1 MADVEQAVRGT
12 LGGMPAPLRI
22 AVIIA
27 SSRPERV
34 GPAVARWVMEGTEKR
49 EAATYELVD
58 LAEQGLPNLDEP
70 EPASSGSY
78 VQPHT
83 RRWADKVAGY
93 DAFVFVTP
101 EYNHGIPGQLKNA
114 LDFLYAEWNDKVAGI
129 VCYGSN
135 GGFRAAEQLKLTLN
149 ELQVAVVRAQVELST
164 YDDMADQSEMVPRDY
179 QPGKRSTMLTAVERW
194 AGALRPL
201 REPDVS

>member
-1 MADVEQAVRGT
+1 MST
-12 LGGMPAPLRI
+12 PLKI
-22 AVIIA
+22 AVVIS
-27 SSRPERV
+27 SSRPERA
-34 GPAVARWVMEGTEKR
+34 GPTVAEWVMEGTRNRK
-49 EAATYELVD
+49 AATYELVD
-58 LAEQGLPNLDEP
+58 LARQDLPNLDEP

-78 VQPHT
+78 TQPHT
-83 RRWADKVAGY
+83 QAWAARVAGF

-135 GGFRAAEQLKLTLN
+135 GGFRAAEQLKLSLN

-164 YDDMADQSEMVPRDY
+164 FDDMSESGEMTPRDY
-179 QPGKRSTMLTAVERW
+179 QAAKRRTMLTAVERW
-194 AGALRPL
+194 GGAMRTM
-201 REPDVS
+201 RESDPA

>member
-1 MADVEQAVRGT
+1 MST
-12 LGGMPAPLRI
+12 PLRI
-22 AVIIA
+22 AVVIA

-34 GPAVARWVMEGTEKR
+34 GPAVAQWVMQGTTNRKT
-49 EAATYELVD
+49 ATYDLVD
-58 LAEQGLPNLDEP
+58 LADQNLPNLDEP
-70 EPASSGSY
+70 EPASSGNY
-78 VQPHT
+78 TQPHT
-83 RRWADKVAGY
+83 REWAHKVAGY

-164 YDDMADQSEMVPRDY
+164 YDDMERQTELAPRDY
-179 QPGKRSTMLTAVERW
+179 QPSKRKAMLTAVERW

-201 REPDVS
+201 RDADTD

>member
-1 MADVEQAVRGT
+1 MSTQ
-12 LGGMPAPLRI
+12 LRI

-34 GPAVARWVMEGTEKR
+34 GPAVAQWVMQGTQNRK
-49 EAATYELVD
+49 AATYELVD
-58 LAEQGLPNLDEP
+58 LAEQDLPNLDEP
-70 EPASSGSY
+70 EPASSGNY
-78 VQPHT
+78 TQPHT
-83 RRWADKVAGY
+83 QAWARKVAGY

-164 YDDMADQSEMVPRDY
+164 YDDMAQLKELTPRDY
-179 QPGKRSTMLTAVERW
+179 QPAKRKAMLTAVERW
-194 AGALRPL
+194 AQALRTL
-201 REPDVS
+201 RQD

>member
-1 MADVEQAVRGT
+1 MST
-12 LGGMPAPLRI
+12 PLKI

-34 GPAVARWVMEGTEKR
+34 GPTVAHWVMQGTANRK
-49 EAATYELVD
+49 AATYDLID
-58 LAEQGLPNLDEP
+58 LADQDLPNLDEP
-70 EPASSGSY
+70 EPASSGNY
-78 VQPHT
+78 TQAHT
-83 RRWADKVAGY
+83 KAWAAKVADY

-149 ELQVAVVRAQVELST
+149 ELQVAVVRAQVELSIF
-164 YDDMADQSEMVPRDY
+164 DDMTGFSEMTPRDY
-179 QPGKRSTMLTAVERW
+179 QGAKRKAMLAAVERW
-194 AGALRPL
+194 AGALRTL
-201 REPDVS
+201 RD

>member
-1 MADVEQAVRGT
+1 MST
-12 LGGMPAPLRI
+12 PLKI

-27 SSRPERV
+27 SSRPERA
-34 GPAVARWVMEGTEKR
+34 GPNVAQWVMQGTTNRK
-49 EAATYELVD
+49 AATYDLID
-58 LAEQGLPNLDEP
+58 LAEQDLPNLDEP
-70 EPASSGSY
+70 EPASSGNY
-78 VQPHT
+78 TRPHT
-83 RRWADKVAGY
+83 QAWAEKVAGY

-149 ELQVAVVRAQVELST
+149 ELQIAVVRAQVELST
-164 YDDMADQSEMVPRDY
+164 YDDMRELREMTPRDY
-179 QPGKRSTMLTAVERW
+179 QPAKRKAMLAAVERW
-194 AGALRPL
+194 AEALRTL
-201 REPDVS
+201 RQA

>member
-1 MADVEQAVRGT
+1 MST
-12 LGGMPAPLRI
+12 PLKI
-22 AVIIA
+22 AVVIS
-27 SSRPERV
+27 SSRPERA
-34 GPAVARWVMEGTEKR
+34 GPTVAEWVMEGTRNRK
-49 EAATYELVD
+49 AATYELVD
-58 LAEQGLPNLDEP
+58 LARQDLPNLDEP

-78 VQPHT
+78 TQPHT
-83 RRWADKVAGY
+83 QAWAARVAGF

-135 GGFRAAEQLKLTLN
+135 GGFRAAEQLKLSLN

-164 YDDMADQSEMVPRDY
+164 FDDMSESGEMTPRDY
-179 QPGKRSTMLTAVERW
+179 QAAKRRTMLTAVERSG
-194 AGALRPL
+194 GAMRTM
-201 REPDVS
+201 RESDPA

>member
-1 MADVEQAVRGT
+1 MGHAGHDQ
-12 LGGMPAPLRI
+12 PQ
-22 AVIIA
+22 
-27 SSRPERV
+27 
-34 GPAVARWVMEGTEKR
+34 
-49 EAATYELVD
+49 AATYDLVD
-58 LAEQGLPNLDEP
+58 LADQNLPNLDEP
-70 EPASSGSY
+70 EPASSGNY
-78 VQPHT
+78 TQPHT
-83 RRWADKVAGY
+83 REWAHKVAGY

-164 YDDMADQSEMVPRDY
+164 YDDMERQTEWLPGTTSHPSARPCSLPSNVGPGRCARCGMPTRTRRPRAH
-179 QPGKRSTMLTAVERW
+179 RSR
-194 AGALRPL
+194 R
-201 REPDVS
+201 

>member
-1 MADVEQAVRGT
+1 MST
-12 LGGMPAPLRI
+12 PLRI
-22 AVIIA
+22 AVVIA

-34 GPAVARWVMEGTEKR
+34 GPAVADWVMQGTTNRK
-49 EAATYELVD
+49 AATYDLVD
-58 LAEQGLPNLDEP
+58 LAHQALPNLDEP
-70 EPASSGSY
+70 EPASSGNY
-78 VQPHT
+78 TQPHT
-83 RRWADKVAGY
+83 RQWAQKVAGY

-164 YDDMADQSEMVPRDY
+164 YDDMEEQTTMAPRDY
-179 QPGKRSTMLTAVERW
+179 QPAKRKTMLTAVERW

-201 REPDVS
+201 RDPGTS

>member
-1 MADVEQAVRGT
+1 MST
-12 LGGMPAPLRI
+12 PLRI
-22 AVIIA
+22 AVVIA

-34 GPAVARWVMEGTEKR
+34 GPAVAQWVMQGTTNR
-49 EAATYELVD
+49 TAATYDLVD
-58 LAEQGLPNLDEP
+58 LAEQDLPNLDEP
-70 EPASSGSY
+70 EPASSGNY
-78 VQPHT
+78 THKHT
-83 RRWADKVAGY
+83 RKWADKVAGY

-135 GGFRAAEQLKLTLN
+135 GGFRAAEQLKLSLN

-164 YDDMADQSEMVPRDY
+164 FDDMTDQSDMAPRDY
-179 QPGKRSTMLTAVERW
+179 QPAKRKTMLAAVERW

-201 REPDVS
+201 RDPAAS